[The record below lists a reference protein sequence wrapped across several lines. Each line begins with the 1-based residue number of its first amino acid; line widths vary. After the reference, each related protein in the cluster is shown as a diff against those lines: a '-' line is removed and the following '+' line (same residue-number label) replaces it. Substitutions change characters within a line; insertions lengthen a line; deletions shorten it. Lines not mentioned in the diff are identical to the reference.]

1 VEYKVN
7 KKNLIIDALSTT
19 PANLV
24 VGELYAITFPLVS

>member
-1 VEYKVN
+1 LKYDFIVEYKVN

-24 VGELYAITFPLVS
+24 VGEL